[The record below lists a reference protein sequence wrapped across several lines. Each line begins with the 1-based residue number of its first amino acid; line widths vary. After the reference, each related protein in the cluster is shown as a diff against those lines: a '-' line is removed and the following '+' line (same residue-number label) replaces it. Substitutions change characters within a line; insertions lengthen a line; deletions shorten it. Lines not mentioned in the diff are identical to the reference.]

1 MEIGTIGFLG
11 AFAAG
16 VLSFLSPCVFPLI
29 PAYLAQLTGMSFD
42 ELQHSQAADQRRA
55 LIINAF
61 AFVIGLA
68 VVFALLGAS
77 ASLLGRFFVQYQTI
91 IERIAGLV
99 IVIFG
104 LHLLG
109 VFRIPCL
116 MREARTDLAKARGR
130 SAGPVGSMVMGGA
143 FGVGWTPCIGPILA
157 SILAIASQA
166 STVVLGMALL
176 VVYALGLGVPF
187 ILMAVA
193 LNRAAGRNAIARIRR
208 FMPQLTAASGALL
221 VAMGLLVFTGNLIQ
235 ISNWFTERF
244 GTGLTI

>member
-1 MEIGTIGFLG
+1 
-11 AFAAG
+11 
-16 VLSFLSPCVFPLI
+16 
-29 PAYLAQLTGMSFD
+29 MSFD
-42 ELQHSQAADQRRA
+42 ELQHTQNADQRRA
-55 LIINAF
+55 LITNAF

-68 VVFALLGAS
+68 MVFALLGAS
-77 ASLLGRFFVQYQTI
+77 ASLLGRFFVRYQII

-99 IVIFG
+99 IIIFG
-104 LHLLG
+104 LHLMG
-109 VFRIPCL
+109 IMRIPWL

-130 SAGPVGSMVMGGA
+130 SAGPVGSMIMGSA
-143 FGVGWTPCIGPILA
+143 FGIGWTPCIRPILA

-166 STVVLGMALL
+166 STVDMGLALL

-187 ILMAVA
+187 ILMAAA
-193 LNRAAGRNAIARIRR
+193 LNRAAGRKTLARVRR

-221 VAMGLLVFTGNLIQ
+221 VAIGLLVFTGNLIQ

>member
-42 ELQHSQAADQRRA
+42 EIQHSQNADQRRA
-55 LIINAF
+55 LIVNAF
-61 AFVIGLA
+61 AFVVGLA
-68 VVFALLGAS
+68 MVFALLGAS
-77 ASLLGRFFVQYQTI
+77 ASLLGRFFMRYQII

-99 IVIFG
+99 IIIFG

-109 VFRIPCL
+109 VIRIPWL
-116 MREARTDLAKARGR
+116 MQEARTDLAKARGR
-130 SAGPVGSMVMGGA
+130 SAGPVGSMIMGGA
-143 FGVGWTPCIGPILA
+143 FGIGWTPCIGPVLA

-166 STVVLGMALL
+166 STVGMGMTLL

-193 LNRAAGRNAIARIRR
+193 LNRAAGRKTLTRVRR
-208 FMPQLTAASGALL
+208 FMPQLTAASGTLL

>member
-1 MEIGTIGFLG
+1 
-11 AFAAG
+11 
-16 VLSFLSPCVFPLI
+16 
-29 PAYLAQLTGMSFD
+29 MSFD
-42 ELQHSQAADQRRA
+42 ELQHSQDAEQRRA

-68 VVFALLGAS
+68 IVFALLGAS
-77 ASLLGRFFVQYQTI
+77 ASLLGRFFVRYQTI

-99 IVIFG
+99 IIIFG
-104 LHLLG
+104 LHLLN
-109 VFRIPCL
+109 VIRIPWL
-116 MREARTDLAKARGR
+116 MREARADLSEARGR
-130 SAGPVGSMVMGGA
+130 SAGPLGSMIMGGA
-143 FGVGWTPCIGPILA
+143 FGVGWTPCIGPVLA

-166 STVVLGMALL
+166 STVGLGVALL

-193 LNRAAGRNAIARIRR
+193 MNRAAGRNAIGRIRR

>member
-1 MEIGTIGFLG
+1 
-11 AFAAG
+11 
-16 VLSFLSPCVFPLI
+16 
-29 PAYLAQLTGMSFD
+29 MSFD
-42 ELQHSQAADQRRA
+42 ELQHTQNADQRRA
-55 LIINAF
+55 LITNAF

-68 VVFALLGAS
+68 MVFALLGAS
-77 ASLLGRFFVQYQTI
+77 ASLLGRFFVRYQII

-99 IVIFG
+99 IIIFG
-104 LHLLG
+104 LHLMG
-109 VFRIPCL
+109 IMRIPWL

-130 SAGPVGSMVMGGA
+130 SAGPVGSMIMGSA
-143 FGVGWTPCIGPILA
+143 FGIGWTPCIGPILA

-166 STVVLGMALL
+166 STVDMGLALL

-193 LNRAAGRNAIARIRR
+193 LNRAAGRKTLARVRR
-208 FMPQLTAASGALL
+208 FMPQLTAASGTLL
-221 VAMGLLVFTGNLIQ
+221 VAIGLLVFTGNLIQ